1 MVDGRVVVISQREST
16 KKLKIW
22 RDCHAESEDGRLET
36 DTLCFFARLLAET
49 GETARLR

>member
-1 MVDGRVVVISQREST
+1 MGVLLISQRESKQA

-36 DTLCFFARLLAET
+36 ELCFFARLLAET